1 MRNANLVGYLGKKG
15 WGSICF
21 LWEGMG
27 KVVVAECQW
36 KTRENMAVLKC
47 FELFSSTSLSSTR
60 YMSTLYSNPEFPTK
74 GPDEINKELME
85 NVSHNPMFLLNPLK
99 VRRYLEALWKKKF
112 GGQPVTFTD
121 MFGML
126 IGETLIADVS

>member
-1 MRNANLVGYLGKKG
+1 MQIVLDTWGRRVGAQFAFFGKA
-15 WGSICF
+15 
-21 LWEGMG
+21 MG
-27 KVVVAECQW
+27 RVVVAECQW